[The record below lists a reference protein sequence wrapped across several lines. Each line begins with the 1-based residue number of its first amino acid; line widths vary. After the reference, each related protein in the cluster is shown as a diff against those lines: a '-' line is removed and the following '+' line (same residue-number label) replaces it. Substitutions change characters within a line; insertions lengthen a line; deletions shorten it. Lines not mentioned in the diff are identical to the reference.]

1 MRLEGK
7 RVLVTGGNRRVGAVI
22 VRHLADLGAKVVIHA
37 RQTHR
42 RELEKLLDTL
52 PSDGH
57 RMVLADFLDPGAL
70 PVMAQAA
77 RDCEAIIFNA
87 SLYRHNY
94 CGGDAG
100 FDKALE
106 QVNCR
111 FALQLLEIW
120 KTSPAARSVV
130 AVLDQAIYASDE
142 KNPYQQSRVKLWQ
155 GMLALAQKC
164 QGIRFNAVAPGPMLP
179 PPELLHSTMEK
190 TIAQL
195 PLKRAVDPMDLAR
208 SAVFLL
214 TCESLTGSL
223 LTVDCGQ
230 SVARRL
236 EKKLI

>member
-1 MRLEGK
+1 MQLEGK
-7 RVLVTGGNRRVGAVI
+7 RVLVTGGNRRVGEVI

-37 RQTHR
+37 RSSHR
-42 RELEKLLDTL
+42 QEVEALLGSL

-57 RMVLADFLDPGAL
+57 RMVLADFLDPEAL
-70 PVMAQAA
+70 TVMTEEA
-77 RDCEAIIFNA
+77 RDCHGIIFNA

-94 CGGDAG
+94 CGGDPE

-111 FALQLLEIW
+111 FALQLLEKW
-120 KTSPAARSVV
+120 KTFESARAAV
-130 AVLDQAIYASDE
+130 AVLDQAVMGCDE
-142 KNPYQQSRVKLWQ
+142 NDPYQQSRLKLWQ
-155 GMLALAQKC
+155 GMLALAVDC

-179 PPELLHSTMEK
+179 PPELPHSTMAK
-190 TIAQL
+190 TTALL

-223 LTVDCGQ
+223 LPVDCGQ
-230 SVARRL
+230 SAARRL
-236 EKKLI
+236 KKKLI